1 MRKKKVR
8 EKGKIRLSQM
18 FQKLTEGEKVMV
30 LREPSVRSS
39 FPERINGKTGIIE
52 SKRGKAYII
61 KIKDINME
69 KKFIIEPIHLKKI
82 K

>member
-1 MRKKKVR
+1 
-8 EKGKIRLSQM
+8 M